1 MLLKENKHIH
11 TLLLIPPKNFPIPA
25 VKGGA
30 VEQLI
35 TYLLEENERFG
46 RVRFVVVSKYD
57 SDAVRIMY
65 DKSKVYY
72 FKPNTFECNDAKGF
86 SLAWYIYK
94 IGCKLFKNAL
104 CRKIFK
110 NPEEPL
116 GKYHYLCK
124 YIAKLEKVDA
134 ISIEGQ
140 WELPFAF
147 LNKIVG
153 KENIYTHLHAVRAKD
168 PIIQQEIPNSISI
181 SNYVR
186 DSWSGES
193 NTRIKNYVVLN
204 CADTE
209 RFAFQPNDSL
219 LTSSKRL
226 KLGINTEDFVVL
238 YCGRI
243 IPEKGILQL
252 LDALEHLDNFPI
264 KLLLIGSASFGAKN
278 TSDFEKEISQRI
290 HQNSSIIPIGFVLNK
305 ELPMY
310 YSISD
315 IQIVPTV
322 CQEGAGIVAIEGMAA
337 GLPLIVTESG
347 GMVEYVTD
355 ETAIKIPIDDDLPKN
370 IADAVITLYNDPE
383 RRKAMGK
390 AGRERA
396 KLFSKE
402 NYYMNF
408 VKIFTE

>member
-1 MLLKENKHIH
+1 MKTIF
-11 TLLLIPPKNFPIPA
+11 LIPPQQLPIPA

-94 IGCKLFKNAL
+94 IGCKLFKNTL

-153 KENIYTHLHAVRAKD
+153 IENLFTHLHTSRTE
-168 PIIQQEIPNSISI
+168 EIRIRNVIKNSIAISEFVKCLWTKERSI
-181 SNYVR
+181 NGKNHILYNAA
-186 DSWSGES
+186 DIDKF
-193 NTRIKNYVVLN
+193 NIKLDAIQRNN
-204 CADTE
+204 I
-209 RFAFQPNDSL
+209 R
-219 LTSSKRL
+219 SS
-226 KLGINTEDFVVL
+226 LGINSDDFVL
-238 YCGRI
+238 LFCGRI
-243 IPEKGILQL
+243 IPEKGIEQL
-252 LDALEHLDNFPI
+252 LKAMHLLSHIPV
-264 KLLLIGSASFGAKN
+264 KLLFIGSVAFSLN
-278 TSDFEKEISQRI
+278 ETSEFEKRI
-290 HQNSSIIPIGFVLNK
+290 IETALN
-305 ELPMY
+305 LPNVIHLGY
-310 YSISD
+310 IHNDKLPQYFAVSD
-315 IQIVPTV
+315 IQIVPSIW
-322 CQEGAGIVAIEGMAA
+322 QEGAGIVTIEGMAA
-337 GLPLIVTESG
+337 GLPLIVTQSG

-355 ETAIKIPIDDDLPKN
+355 ETAMKLLIDDNLPQN
-370 IADAVITLYNDPE
+370 IANAVIELYNDPH
-383 RRKAMGK
+383 RRKEMSEAGK
-390 AGRERA
+390 ERA

-402 NYYMNF
+402 NYYKNF